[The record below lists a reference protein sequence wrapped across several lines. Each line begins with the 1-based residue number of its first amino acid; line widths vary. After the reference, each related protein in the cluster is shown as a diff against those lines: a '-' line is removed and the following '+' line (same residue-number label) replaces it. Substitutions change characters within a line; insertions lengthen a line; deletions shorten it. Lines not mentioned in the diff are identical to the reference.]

1 VQPYL
6 IVLFRWLHLTTACVA
21 VGGVFFLTIIF
32 PIGIK
37 ALDAES
43 ARVVLLRTRR
53 VFKMVIHTCIL
64 FLLISGTYNAT
75 MNWGKYTAMSAGL
88 GHGLFGLH
96 LLLAL
101 IVFGIALWLLMGK
114 EPKKDHLRWMAITL
128 GLMFLTI
135 AAASVLKYAR
145 ENSAKSNSIA
155 TTAPIIR
162 E

>member
-1 VQPYL
+1 MQPYL
-6 IVLFRWLHLTTACVA
+6 IVFFRWLHLTTACIA
-21 VGGVFFLTIIF
+21 VGGVFFLRIIF
-32 PIGIK
+32 PIGLK
-37 ALDAES
+37 ALDADN
-43 ARVVLLRTRR
+43 ARAMLLRTRR

-75 MNWGKYTAMSAGL
+75 MNWGKYTAMSGGL
-88 GHGLFGLH
+88 GHALFGVH

-114 EPKKDHLRWMAITL
+114 EPKPDHLRWPAINL

-145 ENSAKSNSIA
+145 ENSTKPSVIA
-155 TTAPIIR
+155 TPAVTVN